1 MRHRA
6 HTTTGIVVVS
16 HAHTHTHTDTWT
28 HIRVVHTVRV
38 RGRHMG
44 NRRVVSL
51 APVLALRIEVRVEGV
66 TLTSGN
72 SDHRQHVI
80 QVHPAAIIE
89 EW

>member
-1 MRHRA
+1 MGKRR
-6 HTTTGIVVVS
+6 
-16 HAHTHTHTDTWT
+16 
-28 HIRVVHTVRV
+28 
-38 RGRHMG
+38 RGR
-44 NRRVVSL
+44 RVVVSL
-51 APVLALRIEVRVEGV
+51 APVLALRVEVRVEGI